1 MYTLDEIKEA
11 GLDDFRVYLANLWD
25 FLSLPS
31 PTHVQ
36 YDIAHRIQHCP
47 RRQIIQGFRGVGKS
61 WVTVG
66 YATWSLLLDPQ
77 TKVIMVSAGQTIADD
92 LAKFAHTIIMEWDI
106 LAHLRPRR
114 DQKTS
119 SLHFDVGPSL
129 PSKDPSLKAVGITGQ
144 ITSSRGDLIIPD
156 DIEIPKNSYTHNM
169 REKLSELVKEFDAV
183 LKPGGKIVY
192 LGTPQVEATLY
203 NRLEKRGYE
212 RMVWTSEV
220 PEHVHRYRG
229 KLAPVVQALIDKGT
243 PIGTPVDP
251 ARFNEQ
257 ELMERKLSYGATGY
271 ALQFMLDTTPSAAD
285 QHPLKTKDLIVYDT
299 DLDLTPVK
307 LVWGQAKELVEQ
319 ELESGGFDGDFY
331 VRPAITSEE
340 TSGYQGIV
348 MAIDPSGAGKDE
360 TSYAI
365 IAYAH
370 GMQYLLASGGF
381 VDGYSQATMEALA
394 ALMLQWKVKTWISER
409 NYGGGMFDELLIPV
423 CQRAGVKASMDK
435 EWKSWSVGNKE
446 MRILNVLEPL
456 IQSHRLVV
464 NRRVIEL
471 DLLQQADKEA
481 YSLIYQMTRI
491 ARVKGAL
498 AHDDRVEAVS
508 MAASYWQELMRR
520 STDTS
525 VAKHKQRGIDTEI
538 RKYLRT
544 MKFGKKFGGWRGDRE
559 HTPPNVD
566 RSAHLAKRRED
577 A

>member
-1 MYTLDEIKEA
+1 MYSPEEIKEA

-31 PTHVQ
+31 PTPVQ
-36 YDIAHRIQHCP
+36 YDLAYHLQHGP

-66 YATWSLLLDPQ
+66 FATWSLLLDPQ
-77 TKVIMVSAGQTIADD
+77 KKVIMVSAGQTIADD

-106 LAHLRPRR
+106 LGHLRPRR

-119 SLHFDVGPSL
+119 SLHFDVGPAL

-183 LKPGGKIVY
+183 LKPGGRVVY

-212 RMVWTSEV
+212 RTVWPAEI
-220 PEHVHRYRG
+220 PEHPHRYRG
-229 KLAPVVQALIDKGT
+229 RLAPSVTARIEAGEPV
-243 PIGTPVDP
+243 GTPVDP
-251 ARFNEQ
+251 TRFNEQ
-257 ELMERKLSYGATGY
+257 ELFERKLSYGATGY

-285 QHPLKTKDLIVYDT
+285 QHPLKTKDLILYDT

-307 LVWGQAKELVEQ
+307 LVWGQSRELVQ
-319 ELESGGFDGDFY
+319 QDVESGGFDGDFY
-331 VRPAITSEE
+331 VRPAIRSEE
-340 TSGYQGIV
+340 TSGYQGTV
-348 MAIDPSGAGKDE
+348 MAIDPSGQGKDE
-360 TSYAI
+360 TAYAI
-365 IAYAH
+365 VAYAH

-381 VDGYSQATMEALA
+381 VDGYSQQTMESLA
-394 ALMLQWKVKTWISER
+394 ALMHRWKVKTWISER
-409 NYGGGMFDELLIPV
+409 NYGGGMFDKLLLPV
-423 CQRAGVKASMDK
+423 CNQAGVKASHD
-435 EWKSWSVGNKE
+435 EDWKSWSVGNKE

-456 IQSHRLVV
+456 IQAHRLVI
-464 NRRVIEL
+464 NRQVVID
-471 DLLQQADKEA
+471 DLRQQADKEK

-498 AHDDRVEAVS
+498 AHDDRVEALA
-508 MAASYWQELMRR
+508 MAAGYWQDLM
-520 STDTS
+520 SKDTEKA
-525 VAKHKQRGIDTEI
+525 VEKHKGRLIDVEI
-538 RKYLRT
+538 RKYLKT
-544 MKFGKKFGGWRGDRE
+544 IGKRGPRSGWRGDR
-559 HTPPNVD
+559 
-566 RSAHLAKRRED
+566 K
-577 A
+577 

>member
-1 MYTLDEIKEA
+1 MYTLEEIKEA

-25 FLSLPS
+25 FLALPS
-31 PTHVQ
+31 PTTVQ
-36 YDIAHRIQHCP
+36 YDIAHQLQHGP
-47 RRQIIQGFRGVGKS
+47 RRQIIQGFRGIGKS

-66 YATWSLLLDPQ
+66 FATWNLFLDPQ
-77 TKVIMVSAGQTIADD
+77 TKIIMVSAGQTIADD

-119 SLHFDVGPSL
+119 ALHFDVGPAL

-144 ITSSRGDLIIPD
+144 ITSSRGNLIIPD
-156 DIEIPKNSYTHNM
+156 DVEIPKNSYTHNM
-169 REKLSELVKEFDAV
+169 REKLSEQVKEFDAV
-183 LKPGGKIVY
+183 LKPGGRIVY

-212 RMVWTSEV
+212 RMVWPSEV
-220 PEHVHRYRG
+220 PEHVHRYKGR
-229 KLAPVVQALIDKGT
+229 LAPAIITLMDSGAAAGT
-243 PIGTPVDP
+243 PTDP
-251 ARFNEQ
+251 QRFNEQ
-257 ELMERKLSYGATGY
+257 ELFERKLSYGETGY

-285 QHPLKTKDLIVYDT
+285 QHPLKTKDLIIYDT

-307 LVWGQAKELVEQ
+307 LTWGQSKELVEQ
-319 ELESGGFDGDFY
+319 DVESGGFDGDFY
-331 VRPAITSEE
+331 VRPAIVSEE

-365 IAYAH
+365 VAYAH

-381 VDGYSQATMEALA
+381 VDGYAEATLEALA
-394 ALMLQWKVKTWISER
+394 ALMLRWNVSKWISER

-423 CQRAGVKASMDK
+423 CQKAGVKAAFDSD
-435 EWKSWSVGNKE
+435 WKAWAVGNKE
-446 MRILNVLEPL
+446 MRILNILEPL

-471 DLLQQADKEA
+471 DLVQQADKEA

-491 ARVKGAL
+491 ARIKGAL
-498 AHDDRVEAVS
+498 AHDDRVEALS
-508 MAASYWQELMRR
+508 MAASYWQDRMRK

-525 VAKHKQRGIDTEI
+525 VAQHKQRGIDLEI
-538 RKYLRT
+538 RKYLKGIAKHT
-544 MKFGKKFGGWRGDRE
+544 KIGGWRGDRD
-559 HTPPNVD
+559 HNPPTLD
-566 RSAHLAKRRED
+566 RRAT
-577 A
+577 

>member
-1 MYTLDEIKEA
+1 MYSPEEIKEA

-31 PTHVQ
+31 PTPVQ
-36 YDIAHRIQHCP
+36 YDLAYHLQHGP

-66 YATWSLLLDPQ
+66 FATWSLLLDPQ
-77 TKVIMVSAGQTIADD
+77 KKVIMVSAGQTIADD

-106 LAHLRPRR
+106 LGHLRPRR

-119 SLHFDVGPSL
+119 SLHFDVGPAL

-183 LKPGGKIVY
+183 LKPGGRVVY

-212 RMVWTSEV
+212 RTVWPAEI
-220 PEHVHRYRG
+220 PEHPHRYRG
-229 KLAPVVQALIDKGT
+229 RLAPSVTARIEAGEPVGS
-243 PIGTPVDP
+243 PVDP
-251 ARFNEQ
+251 TRFNEQ
-257 ELMERKLSYGATGY
+257 ELFERKLSYGATGY

-285 QHPLKTKDLIVYDT
+285 QHPLKTKDLILYDT

-307 LVWGQAKELVEQ
+307 LVWGQARELVQ
-319 ELESGGFDGDFY
+319 QDVESGGFDGDFY
-331 VRPAITSEE
+331 VRPAIRSEE
-340 TSGYQGIV
+340 TSGYQGTV
-348 MAIDPSGAGKDE
+348 MAIDPSGQGKDE
-360 TSYAI
+360 TAYAI
-365 IAYAH
+365 VAYAH

-381 VDGYSQATMEALA
+381 VDGYSQQTMESLA
-394 ALMLQWKVKTWISER
+394 ALMHRWKVKTWISER
-409 NYGGGMFDELLIPV
+409 NYGGGMFDKLLLPV
-423 CQRAGVKASMDK
+423 CSQAGVKASHD
-435 EWKSWSVGNKE
+435 EDWKSWSVGNKE

-456 IQSHRLVV
+456 IQAHRLVI
-464 NRRVIEL
+464 NRQVVID
-471 DLLQQADKEA
+471 DLRQQADKEK

-498 AHDDRVEAVS
+498 AHDDRVEALA
-508 MAASYWQELMRR
+508 MAAGYWQDLM
-520 STDTS
+520 SKDTEKS
-525 VAKHKQRGIDTEI
+525 VEKHKGRLIDVEI
-538 RKYLRT
+538 RKYL
-544 MKFGKKFGGWRGDRE
+544 KSIGKRGPRSGWRGDR
-559 HTPPNVD
+559 
-566 RSAHLAKRRED
+566 K
-577 A
+577 